1 MRLNREDIISKSL
14 IIKKVN
20 AQLDELLKYAFAD
33 YVSLSNSLG
42 NFYNKLKDF
51 YDESGAFVDQ
61 QKIEALLA
69 SLNQIIVDLQF
80 HDIIRQKLEHIA
92 FVHDHMIKEV
102 DDGIKFS
109 ETKYFRVYPKISK
122 LHQAQLAFIS
132 KEYRDHSLN
141 IKHVLTKG
149 VSQGVAS
156 LENFVF
162 DFSETFNH
170 IDKFSDTIQH
180 MINALEVLSKEE
192 VDGVD
197 EFEVL
202 NDIKKGYSMQ
212 SEREVF
218 NQVFGIEEEFE
229 DHDDIEL
236 F

>member
-1 MRLNREDIISKSL
+1 MSLNREYIVDKSL

-20 AQLDELLKYAFAD
+20 RQLDELLKFAFAD

-51 YDESGAFVDQ
+51 YDESGAFVDKE
-61 QKIEALLA
+61 KIESLLE

-80 HDIIRQKLEHIA
+80 HDIIRQKLEHIE
-92 FVHDHMIKEV
+92 FVHDAMIKEA
-102 DDGIKFS
+102 DSGLQISK
-109 ETKYFRVYPKISK
+109 TKYLRVYPEIAK
-122 LHQAQLAFIS
+122 LHQAQLLFIS
-132 KEYRDHSLN
+132 KEYSKHSLN
-141 IKHVLTKG
+141 IKYVLTKG
-149 VSQGVAS
+149 IGEGISS

-170 IDKFSDTIQH
+170 IDGFSETIQT
-180 MINALEVLSKEE
+180 MINSLLGLSKDL
-192 VDGVD
+192 VDGGD

-202 NDIKKGYSMQ
+202 NEIKKGYSMQ

-218 NQVFGIEEEFE
+218 NQVFGIQEEFE
-229 DHDDIEL
+229 DQDDIEL